1 MVVCND
7 WIRRFIKDELTT
19 IVVALDRRNIN
30 EVADRLVDKLEQKR
44 LTVVPT
50 YLSDEMYDVQKDL
63 SKTLTYTDA
72 SKLYTTAVIN
82 YSTRKSLIADEDEPK
97 GSFW

>member
-1 MVVCND
+1 MVRND
-7 WIRRFIKDELTT
+7 WIRRFIREELTT

-30 EVADRLVDKLEQKR
+30 EVADRLVDTLEQKR

-50 YLSDEMYDVQKDL
+50 YLSDEMYNVQKNL
-63 SKTLTYTDA
+63 SSTLTYPDA
-72 SKLYTTAVIN
+72 SKLYTTAVVDFSN
-82 YSTRKSLIADEDEPK
+82 RKSSLEVEDEPK